1 MFDKLKN
8 QMEVNIIKNEQ
19 VDVKN
24 IEDKLIYGNY
34 VNNLQSVL
42 LQR

>member
-8 QMEVNIIKNEQ
+8 QMEVNVIKNEQ

-34 VNNLQSVL
+34 MNNLQNIL
-42 LQR
+42 IQR

>member
-8 QMEVNIIKNEQ
+8 QMEVNVIKNEQ
-19 VDVKN
+19 VNVKN

>member
-8 QMEVNIIKNEQ
+8 QMEINVVKNEQ
-19 VDVKN
+19 VDVKH
-24 IEDKLIYGNY
+24 IEDKLIYGDY